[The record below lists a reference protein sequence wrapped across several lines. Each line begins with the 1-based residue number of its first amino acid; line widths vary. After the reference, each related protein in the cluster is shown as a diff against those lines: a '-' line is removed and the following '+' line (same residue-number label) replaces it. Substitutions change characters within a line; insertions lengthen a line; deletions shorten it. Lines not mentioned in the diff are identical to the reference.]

1 MIDVSSEIVNW
12 PEPVET
18 GQYIPSVVVSSLP
31 LETRAALWE
40 HLKRAHPL
48 EARRIQ
54 LMMKDPGVQLLIRE
68 FGGGLLIDM
77 EYIHPI
83 ITLNNGENQ

>member
-1 MIDVSSEIVNW
+1 VIDDSGEIVNW

-18 GQYIPSVVVSSLP
+18 GQYTPSVVVSSLP
-31 LETRAALWE
+31 PETKAAVWG

-54 LMMKDPGVQLLIRE
+54 LMMRDAGVQRLIRE
-68 FGGGLLIDM
+68 FGGGLLIET

-83 ITLNNGENQ
+83 ITLNNGESQ

>member
-31 LETRAALWE
+31 PETKAAVWE
-40 HLKRAHPL
+40 HLKRAHPM

-54 LMMKDPGVQLLIRE
+54 LMMRDTGVQRLIRE
-68 FGGGLLIDM
+68 FGGGLLI
-77 EYIHPI
+77 EAKYIHPN
-83 ITLNNGENQ
+83 ITLNDGESQ